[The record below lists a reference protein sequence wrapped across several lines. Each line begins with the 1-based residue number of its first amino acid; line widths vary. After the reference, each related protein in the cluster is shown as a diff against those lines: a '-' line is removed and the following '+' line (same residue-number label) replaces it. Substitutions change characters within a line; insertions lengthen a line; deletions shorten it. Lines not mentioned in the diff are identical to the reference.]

1 VELLFLCAYLGV
13 LGDLAASSTSHEL
26 LVRDTRDSSMTNVR
40 LSLPTVLILLA
51 VVGAGAFAA
60 GQSTSTSSS
69 PSLLASP
76 PPPEPT
82 PMAVAENEDPT
93 DNNDLLPPGHPP
105 TTGAAPGQL
114 PAGHPPVD
122 SVDRAGPKAPA
133 PGAVVSDEAPFEW
146 RAPARW
152 QLVVSANSMRIA
164 TYRVPHAPGDSE
176 DPELSVVQAGGSVD
190 ANAER
195 WIGQFDSASQKTAK
209 RSMRKVGSLD
219 VAMVEV
225 QGSYSGGMGKESSP
239 RAGWALLGAIA
250 PTSSLP
256 CFFKLTGPAKSVLA
270 ARPEF
275 DALIASLTAR

>member
-1 VELLFLCAYLGV
+1 
-13 LGDLAASSTSHEL
+13 
-26 LVRDTRDSSMTNVR
+26 MTNVR

-69 PSLLASP
+69 PTPLSNPA
-76 PPPEPT
+76 PPEPA

-93 DNNDLLPPGHPP
+93 DNNDMLPPGHPP

-122 SVDRAGPKAPA
+122 SMDRTGAKPAAAGAI
-133 PGAVVSDEAPFEW
+133 VSDQAPFEW
-146 RAPARW
+146 KAPARW
-152 QLVVSANSMRIA
+152 QLVANANSMRIA

-176 DPELSVVQAGGSVD
+176 DAELSVVQAGGSVD

-209 RSMRKVGSLD
+209 RGTRKVGSLD

-225 QGSYSGGMGKESSP
+225 QGTYSGGMGKESS

-275 DALIASLTAR
+275 DALIASLTPR